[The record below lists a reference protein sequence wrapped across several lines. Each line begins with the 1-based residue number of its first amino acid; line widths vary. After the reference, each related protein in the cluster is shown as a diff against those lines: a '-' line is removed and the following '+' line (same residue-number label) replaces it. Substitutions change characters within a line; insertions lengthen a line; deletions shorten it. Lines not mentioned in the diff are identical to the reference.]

1 MELLDVVDENNN
13 LIGIKEDKNIIH
25 EKGLLHREIAVII
38 QNENGEYLIQKR
50 SSNKKGAPNMWSF
63 TTGHVELGEDYET
76 TAIRE
81 VKEELGINIPNNE
94 LVNLGIFKQFIQ
106 KDNVINNSFMKY
118 YFYKTNK
125 KIKDYTIQLEE
136 LSEIKYITF
145 DELERVIKEK
155 DKDYIFSEKSIM
167 QDILILLKNINKI
180 YPKERREKLCA
191 KK

>member
-38 QNENGEYLIQKR
+38 QNENGEYLVQKR

-81 VKEELGINIPNNE
+81 IKEETKLKE
-94 LVNLGIFKQFIQ
+94 SKKLEAT
-106 KDNVINNSFMKY
+106 NSKEEK
-118 YFYKTNK
+118 KTVKRSRK
-125 KIKDYTIQLEE
+125 KKGE
-136 LSEIKYITF
+136 
-145 DELERVIKEK
+145 
-155 DKDYIFSEKSIM
+155 
-167 QDILILLKNINKI
+167 
-180 YPKERREKLCA
+180 
-191 KK
+191 